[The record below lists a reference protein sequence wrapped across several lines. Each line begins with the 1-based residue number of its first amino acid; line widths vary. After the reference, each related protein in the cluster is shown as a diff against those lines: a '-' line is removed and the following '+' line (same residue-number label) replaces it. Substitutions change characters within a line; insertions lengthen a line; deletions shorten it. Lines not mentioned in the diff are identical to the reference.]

1 MTATEPKAGRLGE
14 VISWVTA
21 GHTELFGEERPGDG
35 GSSES
40 WALGG
45 G

>member
-14 VISWVTA
+14 VITWVTA
-21 GHTELFGEERPGDG
+21 DCTELFGEERPGDG
-35 GSSES
+35 GGSES